1 MFKTKLSKQLSVL
14 SNEFYK
20 DNIKEIETIEQRNQS
35 NPALRFT
42 TSIAKSIKKVSPKIS
57 IIVNSILAVTT
68 KISTFIVQ
76 LTYFSE
82 ELLHSSN
89 MLKSSTESLVASTEE
104 TSASM
109 NEITNTINS
118 NAQSIQILA
127 EKSENTMTLSNKNTN
142 SLNDI
147 INVNKEILLKSKD
160 VNENIIE
167 LSSLI
172 DSMETIIGGID
183 GIAQQTNLL
192 ALNASIEA
200 ARAGEQGRGF
210 AVVADEVRKLS
221 ETTSLQLEEMKEFMK
236 KMKVSSHKSK
246 DSVDYTIKSI
256 ATMNDYAG
264 SMQTSFKESNSS
276 MEDIMSEIQ
285 TISASIEEISASSE
299 EINATLHVITQDVD
313 NISLEANNINN
324 KSEELMILSKGIEI
338 IDEDISKI
346 ALIGGETSSIEYFKL
361 RNEDFINSLESA
373 IAAHKAWVDTLITMA
388 REMDLKPLQF
398 NGQKCGFGHFYY
410 SISPQNE
417 KIKAIWDT
425 VGEIHLELHK
435 IGSEVC
441 QNIKSNNK
449 SLAVSNSLKGKD
461 KSEKV
466 LAMLNEMKEISRQ
479 LTTKQEFVF

>member
-1 MFKTKLSKQLSVL
+1 MFNTKLSKQISFLSD
-14 SNEFYK
+14 EFHK
-20 DNIKEIETIEQRNQS
+20 DNINEIENIEQKNPN

-42 TSIAKSIKKVSPKIS
+42 ASIAKSIKKVSPKIS
-57 IIVNSILAVTT
+57 IIINSVLAVTT
-68 KISTFIVQ
+68 KMSTFIVQ

-82 ELLHSSN
+82 KLLHSSN
-89 MLKSSTESLVASTEE
+89 ALKNSTESLVATTEE

-109 NEITNTINS
+109 NEIANTINS

-127 EKSENTMTLSNKNTN
+127 EKAENTITLSNKNTN

-147 INVNKEILLKSKD
+147 INVNKEILIKSKD
-160 VNENIIE
+160 VNENINE

-221 ETTSLQLEEMKEFMK
+221 ETTSLQLEEMKAFME

-246 DSVDYTIKSI
+246 ESVDYTIKSV
-256 ATMNDYAG
+256 ASMNDYAG
-264 SMQTSFKESNSS
+264 SMQTSFKESNAS

-285 TISASIEEISASSE
+285 TISTSIEEISASSQ

-324 KSEELMILSKGIEI
+324 KSEELMILAKGIEI

-346 ALIGGETSSIEYFKL
+346 ALIGGQTSSIEYFKL
-361 RNEDFINSLESA
+361 NNEDFINSLESA
-373 IAAHKAWVDTLITMA
+373 ITAHKAWVDTLMTMA
-388 REMDLKPLQF
+388 GEMDLKPMQF

-410 SISPQNE
+410 SISPKNE

-425 VGEIHLELHK
+425 IGEIHLELHK
-435 IGSEVC
+435 IGSEVT
-441 QNIKSNNK
+441 QNIKASNK
-449 SLAVSNSLKGKD
+449 TLAISNSLKGKD
-461 KSEKV
+461 KSEEV
-466 LAMLNEMKEISRQ
+466 LAMLNEMKEISRV
-479 LTTKQEFVF
+479 LTKKQEFVF